1 MFRLIFIGHWGA
13 CLIAI
18 TALQLRTVAF
28 CQPRPQGDLLPERS
42 VTPRHGGKAMTR
54 RIRVLGYTRFGV
66 TLAFAG

>member
-1 MFRLIFIGHWGA
+1 MFSLVFIGHRDA

-28 CQPRPQGDLLPERS
+28 VSLDLTETS
-42 VTPRHGGKAMTR
+42 YKGAVTPRHGGKAMTR
-54 RIRVLGYTRFGV
+54 RIRVVGYTRFCV